1 MSVTIGVIAAVLVAS
16 GGAEVQASIP
26 AGGVESISEAVV
38 GDSPAA
44 VEPSVAG
51 GLMMLVVLLGLS
63 AGSLWLVRRF
73 GLLKPG
79 RGSTR
84 RYEAI
89 EGVARPSGVGTTPLN
104 IGLILILSA
113 MALWVI
119 AAMLASIPYTLAAT
133 DGTRSEPGLVLTAQV
148 LAAMNGGIIL
158 IVVIAWAA
166 WPSLGRMLGL
176 PAGLREL
183 LGDLK
188 MGLIALFVA
197 LPPVLLV
204 AALVSLVLALLASA
218 GLIDP
223 VDTIAHETLREIVS
237 SGRDGSWWAVIALV
251 VIAVPIG
258 EEILYRGVLQTGVRA
273 NLGVSAD
280 RRSSRLDWF
289 AVATVSVLFA
299 IVHYPVVPGHALIVL
314 FALSVAMGLAYE
326 RTGRLLVPVV
336 MHIGFN
342 ALNIAISQ
350 LG

>member
-1 MSVTIGVIAAVLVAS
+1 
-16 GGAEVQASIP
+16 
-26 AGGVESISEAVV
+26 
-38 GDSPAA
+38 
-44 VEPSVAG
+44 VAG
-51 GLMMLVVLLGLS
+51 GFVMLVVLLGLS

-79 RGSTR
+79 RGSLR

-89 EGVARPSGVGTTPLN
+89 QGVARPSGVGTTPLN

-119 AAMLASIPYTLAAT
+119 AAMLASIPYTLAST
-133 DGTRSEPGLVLTAQV
+133 DGRRPEPSLVLTARV
-148 LAAMNGGIIL
+148 LAAMNGGTIL

-183 LGDLK
+183 LRDLK
-188 MGLIALFVA
+188 IGLIALVVA
-197 LPPVLLV
+197 LPPVLMV
-204 AALVSLVLALLASA
+204 AALVSLVMSLLANA

-223 VDTIAHETLREIVS
+223 VDPLAHDTLRELVA
-237 SGRDGSWWAVIALV
+237 SGRDGSWWAVIGLV
-251 VIAVPIG
+251 VIATPIA

-280 RRSSRLDWF
+280 RRTARLDWF
-289 AVATVSVLFA
+289 AVAVVSVLFTL
-299 IVHYPVVPGHALIVL
+299 VHYPAVPAHALIVL

-342 ALNIAISQ
+342 ALNIAMSQ
-350 LG
+350 IG